1 MSSLRPAI
9 WRYDLYYVC
18 WFILRLFDP
27 YLCFLIWWYIPSMTS
42 RDHWTQEATHGW
54 CHEVSVPLAFVKPVV
69 SECASPFTVEWR
81 YLGEAGLVIAGGGGG
96 RIGIQNPWISWQQ
109 IAPEF
114 FAISKADFQTI
125 HNQIRVRLCS
135 FFDASVNSSMYW
147 FGLGP
152 FVRWLCHDALAEERH
167 DHNSLEFNVLF
178 WPRRLFTCSL
188 GKFHSSVPY

>member
-1 MSSLRPAI
+1 MAL
-9 WRYDLYYVC
+9 
-18 WFILRLFDP
+18 WFILRLLIYTTFVWSIPLFSLSDDT
-27 YLCFLIWWYIPSMTS
+27 YLQWPPGTIGLKRPHTV
-42 RDHWTQEATHGW
+42 G